1 MQKKFRDTWRKVI
14 HVKYVYGKIGRA
26 MLRGGVENFSI
37 TELLSGD
44 GETAFYIIEQSA
56 NDDNF

>member
-1 MQKKFRDTWRKVI
+1 
-14 HVKYVYGKIGRA
+14 
-26 MLRGGVENFSI
+26 MLRGGGIENFSI